1 MAILAVNAGSSSLKF
16 SLHPL
21 LAGEVQ
27 ASVLVGNIQGLE
39 PDGAAE
45 IGWTFAGQRHSEA
58 LVLDP
63 AQSAFVQA
71 LTRLRTLLASLQGA
85 PAIVAVAHRVVHGG
99 QDFRASV
106 LVTDEVLERLARL
119 NSLAPL
125 HQPHNLEGIRSFR
138 QAFPEL
144 PQVAC
149 FDTAFHA
156 TLPEVD
162 YAFALPQSLAAQGV
176 RRYGFHGLSYQY
188 IMDSLLRHSLRARG
202 RVLMAHLGNG
212 ASLCGAY
219 DAKSCATT
227 MGFSALDGLMMG
239 TRSGALDAGVPLYL
253 MEQGWTHGQIEKLLY
268 KQSGLLGVSGI
279 SADMRRLRAD
289 GSDAAKRAIDQFTHR
304 VVRESGAL
312 VACMGGLDVLAFS
325 GGIGEN
331 DAVLRAQVC
340 ERLGWLGV
348 QIDPVRNTGARAD
361 LPAQAI
367 HAAGSSIEVWVVPTD
382 EGRVAAREAAL
393 LMGRHAPS
401 GAQPLADEHLVTEE
415 VA

>member
-27 ASVLVGNIQGLE
+27 ASVLTGNIQGLE
-39 PDGAAE
+39 PDGTPE
-45 IGWTFAGQRHSEA
+45 IGWTFAGERHAEVLA
-58 LVLDP
+58 LDP
-63 AQSAFVQA
+63 TKSAFVQA
-71 LTRLRTLLASLQGA
+71 LARLRTLLASLEGA

-99 QDFRASV
+99 QEFRQSV
-106 LVTDEVLERLARL
+106 LVTDEVLERLSRL

-138 QAFPEL
+138 QAFPDL

-149 FDTAFHA
+149 FDTAFHT
-156 TLPEVD
+156 TLCEVD
-162 YAFALPQSLAAQGV
+162 YAFALPQSLAEQGV
-176 RRYGFHGLSYQY
+176 RRYGFHGLSYQF
-188 IMDSLLRHSLRARG
+188 IMGALQAHSTRAQG

-212 ASLCGAY
+212 ASLCGAKGG
-219 DAKSCATT
+219 KSCATT

-239 TRSGALDAGVPLYL
+239 TRSGALDAGVLLYL
-253 MEQGWTHGQIEKLLY
+253 MEQGWDHAKIEKLLY
-268 KQSGLLGVSGI
+268 K
-279 SADMRRLRAD
+279 RRLRGD

-304 VVRESGAL
+304 IVRESGAL
-312 VACMGGLDVLAFS
+312 VACLGGLDVLAFS

-348 QIDPVRNTGARAD
+348 KIDTERNTKARAD
-361 LPAQAI
+361 LSAQPI
-367 HAAGSSIEVWVVPTD
+367 HAADSTVEVWVIPTD
-382 EGRVAAREAAL
+382 EGRVAAREAAQL
-393 LMGRHAPS
+393 IGPA
-401 GAQPLADEHLVTEE
+401 AA
-415 VA
+415 VAVAAEMA